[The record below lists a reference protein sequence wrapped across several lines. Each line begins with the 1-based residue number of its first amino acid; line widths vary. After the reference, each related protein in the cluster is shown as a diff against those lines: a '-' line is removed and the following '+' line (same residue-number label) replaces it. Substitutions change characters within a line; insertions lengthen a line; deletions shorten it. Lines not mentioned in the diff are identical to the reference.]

1 MPLLHP
7 HIRGKPGSQESNKAR
22 NLAQVTP
29 AGSSPPSDFEKDSCT
44 ETSPASE
51 AKEPLSCKPLQ
62 SVRSQLASK
71 FCVRRTHTQ
80 TQTQTLSSSTRPEG
94 LVSALSLALSLPSFL
109 LLGRVR
115 EANPGQGPPFP
126 ICLVEEALGFTTVG
140 FASCGRCEL

>member
-71 FCVRRTHTQ
+71 FCVRRTHTH
-80 TQTQTLSSSTRPEG
+80 TDTNTNTLFFNTARGVSVSSLSRS
-94 LVSALSLALSLPSFL
+94 VSSFL
-109 LLGRVR
+109 PFAGKSSRGEPGPRPPLPHLFGGRGFGVYNGRVCKLR
-115 EANPGQGPPFP
+115 K
-126 ICLVEEALGFTTVG
+126 V
-140 FASCGRCEL
+140 